1 MTDRHDPE
9 HDDVRRLL
17 SSLPDPGPMPP
28 DLVQRISASLAEE
41 QSRRE
46 HAPLGTVHSL
56 DTARERRSLAR
67 RLPAVAVA
75 ATVVVLAGAAVMG
88 ILTGRGFGGSG
99 QDSVSGAEMLTATQM
114 ADAGG
119 ADAAEDSAGDTA
131 EDPEGGWAADSD
143 DSGDDTAAETGD
155 ELAGGAD
162 LSTTKAQSEP
172 AATADAAGGPAVTA
186 SGTLVTSTTLRDLV
200 VELRSRAPLPES
212 SDARSAL
219 ERSTVATPAD
229 AADCLSGVVPE
240 PAEDLQGRVDV
251 VDVVEFD
258 GALRAVIVLTDD
270 PAHLSGP
277 QEPATAYLVPLDC
290 RADQA
295 TLLHEPVRVA

>member
-46 HAPLGTVHSL
+46 HVPLGTVHFL

-88 ILTGRGFGGSG
+88 ILTGRGFGESG

-114 ADAGG
+114 ADADG
-119 ADAAEDSAGDTA
+119 ADSG
-131 EDPEGGWAADSD
+131 D
-143 DSGDDTAAETGD
+143 DSGDDSAAEAGD
-155 ELAGGAD
+155 EQAGGAD
-162 LSTTKAQSEP
+162 LSTTEAESES

-200 VELRSRAPLPES
+200 VELRSRAPLPEN

-229 AADCLSGVVPE
+229 AADCLSGVVPK
-240 PAEDLQGRVDV
+240 PAEDLEGRVDV

-270 PAHLSGP
+270 PAHLGGP

-295 TLLHEPVRVA
+295 RLLHEPVRVA